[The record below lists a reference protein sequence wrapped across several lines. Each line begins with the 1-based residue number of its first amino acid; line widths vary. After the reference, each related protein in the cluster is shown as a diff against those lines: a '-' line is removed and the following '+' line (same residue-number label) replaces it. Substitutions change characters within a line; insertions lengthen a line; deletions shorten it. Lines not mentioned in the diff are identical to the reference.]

1 MRNHKNKLNIALSR
15 GRVFDEE
22 IELLRKAG
30 FELRFGERELSA
42 KVEDKTFWFI
52 KPQDVPVWV
61 ESGVAD
67 LGMVGLDIIREK
79 RYDVLELL
87 DLGIGKCRFSLAS
100 PKEKSDIEELKNG
113 KVVIATKFP
122 NLTKKF
128 AEKIFPDFSVI
139 ELKGSVE
146 IAPHVGLSD
155 IIADLVSTGKTLKE
169 NDLVEI
175 KKLAEFS
182 TYLICNRTSFVLK
195 YKEIE
200 EFLLKIAS
208 ASGKKISFLEGN

>member
-1 MRNHKNKLNIALSR
+1 MKSGSKETINVALSR
-15 GRVFDEE
+15 GRIFDEE
-22 IELLRKAG
+22 IELLKKAG
-30 FELRFGERELSA
+30 FELKFGERELSA
-42 KVEDKTFWFI
+42 KSGNITFWFI

-79 RYDVLELL
+79 KYDILELI
-87 DLGIGKCRFSLAS
+87 DLGIGKCRFSFAG
-100 PKEKSDIEELKNG
+100 PKEKADEIEKM
-113 KVVIATKFP
+113 KSKKRVVIATKFP

-128 AEKIFPDFSVI
+128 AEEIFPEFSIV
-139 ELKGSVE
+139 ELRGSVE

-169 NDLVEI
+169 NGLIEI
-175 KKLAEFS
+175 KKLADFS
-182 TYLICNRTSFVLK
+182 TYLICNRNSFILK

-200 EFLLKIAS
+200 KFLIKIAE
-208 ASGKKISFLEGN
+208 AAGKKINFL